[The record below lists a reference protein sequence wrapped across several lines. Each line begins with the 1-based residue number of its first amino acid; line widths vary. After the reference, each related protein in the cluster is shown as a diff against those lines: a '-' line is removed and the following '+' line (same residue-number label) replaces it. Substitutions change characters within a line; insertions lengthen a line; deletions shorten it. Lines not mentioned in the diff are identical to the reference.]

1 MLALSFL
8 LLVVAPTAA
17 STFYLYAI
25 AQNQFASYL
34 GFAVRSEDSASTADL
49 LGRLSSFSG
58 SSSSDTDILYEYI
71 RSQKM
76 VEDINEEIDLVGI
89 FSKPDFDPVF
99 AYDPSGTIEDLVD
112 YWPGMVRVNYDS
124 RTSLIDIRVQAF
136 SPKDAQLIA
145 RKIVEKSSLRINELS
160 AIARADTTRYAQ
172 SDLELALARLKIART
187 ELTNFRSRTQIVDPN
202 ADLQGQMGLLNTLA
216 AELVE
221 TKIELSLL
229 LETSR
234 ESDPRIAQAKRRLE
248 IIEGL
253 IEEERQKFGMG
264 DQKEGRGQD
273 YSSLV
278 GEFESLMVDLE
289 YAQSAYLR
297 AQAAMD
303 MALAEAQRQNRYLA
317 TYNLP
322 TLAQSAR
329 YPERGI
335 LVLLIAAMT
344 LTGWATVM
352 LIYYSLRDR
361 R

>member
-1 MLALSFL
+1 MT
-8 LLVVAPTAA
+8 PIAA
-17 STFYLYAI
+17 STLYLYGI
-25 AQNQFASYL
+25 AKDQYASYL
-34 GFAVRSEDSASTADL
+34 GFAVRSEDPASAADL
-49 LGRLSSFSG
+49 LGGLSSLSG

-71 RSQKM
+71 RSQEM
-76 VEDINEEIDLVGI
+76 VEDINQEIDLVGI
-89 FSKPDFDPVF
+89 FSKPNFDPVF
-99 AYDPSGTIEDLVD
+99 AYDTSGTIEDLVD
-112 YWPGMVRVNYDS
+112 YWPRMVRVNYDS
-124 RTSLIDIRVQAF
+124 RTSLIEIRVQAF
-136 SPKDAQLIA
+136 APEDAQMIA

-172 SDLELALARLKIART
+172 SDLEIALARLKIART
-187 ELTNFRSRTQIVDPN
+187 ELTSFRSQTQIVDPS

-216 AELVE
+216 AQQVE

-234 ESDPRIAQAKRRLE
+234 ESDPRVAQAKRRLE

-253 IEEERQKFGMG
+253 IEEERRKFGIG
-264 DQKEGRGQD
+264 DQKGGGGQD

-278 GEFESLMVDLE
+278 GQFESLMVDLE
-289 YAQSAYLR
+289 YAQSSYLR

-303 MALAEAQRQNRYLA
+303 TALAEAQRQNRYLA
-317 TYNLP
+317 TYTSP
-322 TLAQSAR
+322 TLAQAAR